1 MESTLF
7 EANIAPENGW
17 LEYVIISFWD
27 GLFSEPMLVFPP
39 PMLKHMLVKLDHP
52 RISMGTLPCLKKQV
66 DFSFTHIKVS
76 IHWMIAI
83 SQNAARLTL
92 RYFSKGSM
100 MSKKST
106 VNLIWLVVST
116 HLKNISQIGSF
127 LQSSGWK
134 SKNVWNHHLVMQR
147 FFWSTSSAFGIPT
160 DPGDVSRET
169 PQAPRDFR
177 EASRAR
183 STGNM
188 TEKRLFFQALEA
200 KRSCKICKQGSWSF
214 SSFFSRTNNKTLTQ
228 PSQSLVCTP
237 KTKKRVLFGE
247 MSD

>member
-1 MESTLF
+1 M
-7 EANIAPENGW
+7 
-17 LEYVIISFWD
+17 SFWD
-27 GLFSEPMLVFPP
+27 GLFLVFRSVYLVGFPP
-39 PMLKHMLVKLDHP
+39 THVETYASQIGSSKNQHGKPSL
-52 RISMGTLPCLKKQV
+52 LKKTSW
-66 DFSFTHIKVS
+66 FSFKDIKVS

-127 LQSSGWK
+127 LQVRVK
-134 SKNVWNHHLVMQR
+134 IKNVWNHHLVMQR

-200 KRSCKICKQGSWSF
+200 KRELQNMQLQGSWS
-214 SSFFSRTNNKTLTQ
+214 
-228 PSQSLVCTP
+228 
-237 KTKKRVLFGE
+237 
-247 MSD
+247 D